1 MTEKNTSQTAS
12 FEELQDMVAST
23 DTGGRN
29 PHGAVKTLMVW
40 TAIIWSLFQI
50 YYASPLPFIL
60 QGWLFEMGMTGVN
73 VVVDDTRARS
83 IHLSFA
89 LFLAFL
95 SYPAWRES
103 PRHYVPVTDWIFA
116 LAGAFLASYYIFFYS
131 DLVGRIGAPNTQ
143 DIIAGCIGIL
153 LLLEATRRSLGL
165 PLVIIAVAFLLYN
178 YFGQF
183 LPVSSI
189 VSHKSG
195 SLNQIINQQWI
206 STEGVFG
213 TALGVSTK
221 YVFLF
226 VLFGALL
233 DKAGAGNYFIKT
245 AFAYLG
251 HLRGGPAK
259 AAVVASIGQTH
270 ISL

>member
-1 MTEKNTSQTAS
+1 MTENAKVAPDY
-12 FEELQDMVAST
+12 EALQDMVAST

-29 PHGAVKTLMVW
+29 PHGAVKQLMIW
-40 TAIIWSLFQI
+40 TAIAWSVFQI
-50 YYASPLPFIL
+50 YYASPLPFML
-60 QGWLFEMGMTGVN
+60 QGWLHEMGWNQIN

-89 LFLAFL
+89 MFLAFL
-95 SYPAWRES
+95 SYPAWRNS
-103 PRHYVPVTDWIFA
+103 PRHYVPIADWIFA
-116 LAGAFLASYYIFFYS
+116 LLGAFLASYYIVFYHE
-131 DLVGRIGAPNTQ
+131 LIGRIGAPNTQ
-143 DIIAGCIGIL
+143 DIIAGCLGIL

-165 PLVIIAVAFLLYN
+165 PLVLIATVFLLYN

-183 LPVSSI
+183 LPFSWSI
-189 VSHKSG
+189 RHNSG

-213 TALGVSTK
+213 VALGVSTK

-245 AFAYLG
+245 AFA
-251 HLRGGPAK
+251 A
-259 AAVVASIGQTH
+259 
-270 ISL
+270 